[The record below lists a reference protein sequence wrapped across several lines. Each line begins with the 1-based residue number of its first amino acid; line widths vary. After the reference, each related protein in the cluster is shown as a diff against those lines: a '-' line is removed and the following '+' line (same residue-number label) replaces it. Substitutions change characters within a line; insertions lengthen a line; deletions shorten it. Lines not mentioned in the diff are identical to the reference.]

1 MQGTKKKVV
10 IYGMTNVDQF
20 PKTHL
25 HLRNVLYDQECC
37 FHLLNDVFFILVL
50 LNDAAWTAK
59 VTTHCKLAR

>member
-50 LNDAAWTAK
+50 LNDAA
-59 VTTHCKLAR
+59 